1 MARLYLVRH
10 GEPVGTWTDSHDPGL
25 SPLGH
30 EQAQNA
36 AERLSMFGQLSVV
49 TSPLR
54 RAQETAKPFA
64 ALSRATAR
72 IAEAVAEIPTPAG
85 VAIEKCGEWLRGVM
99 AGKWSEAEQSLQAWR
114 GRVVAYLAGLDS
126 DTAIFSHYVAIN
138 VAVGA
143 ARRDD
148 RVTVFAP
155 THASI
160 TILDTLRD
168 GLSEVKIG
176 QTGQTSVR

>member
-10 GEPVGTWTDSHDPGL
+10 GEPVGTWADSHDPGL

-36 AERLSMFGQLSVV
+36 AERLSVLGKLSVV

-64 ALSRATAR
+64 ALRRLTAL
-72 IAEAVAEIPTPAG
+72 IAEPVAEIPTPAG
-85 VAIEKCGEWLRGVM
+85 VAIEKRGEWLRAVM
-99 AGKWSEAEQSLQAWR
+99 AGKWSDAEQSLQAWR
-114 GRVVAYLAGLDS
+114 GRVIAFLEGQNS
-126 DTAIFSHYVAIN
+126 DAAIFSHYVAIN

-148 RVTVFAP
+148 RVTIFAP

-160 TILDTLRD
+160 TVLDKSPD
-168 GLSEVKIG
+168 GLSEVEIG
-176 QTGQTSVR
+176 QTGQTTVR